1 MTKINFANQWLSHDE
16 GVPARDWGLQ
26 TLLVDYLGRLDL
38 LFAQSTALDR
48 DLYCH
53 ILSYWLFLIDQFWHL
68 KRWSKSQISH

>member
-53 ILSYWLFLIDQFWHL
+53 ILSY
-68 KRWSKSQISH
+68 